1 MYICICVCISIF
13 VFVFCICCKQEI
25 SGCLSPGLLLHCDWA
40 GSLDMQAAVI
50 YICKGVFRICVFCI
64 SYLYLQDR
72 LSLTGLDGRQ
82 SLCASSSG
90 VYLYRCLCISYLS
103 LYLLF
108 LFALSMIGG
117 CLSLGWIAA
126 KAFVQAAP
134 VVLTRQSRSHRIM
147 ELSSVAVEVAPR
159 QQHSLTVIN
168 GSMRQTSESERLR
181 MRPGESRNDSC
192 QRQTCEESLR
202 FVSH

>member
-1 MYICICVCISIF
+1 MLVFVYACLYFVFVSVCLYFVFVYTCLYFVFVSVCHKSLWASNSNMYICICVCISIF
-13 VFVFCICCKQEI
+13 VFVFCICWKQEI

-40 GSLDMQAAVI
+40 GSLDIQAAVI

-72 LSLTGLDGRQ
+72 WLSLTGLDGRQ

-103 LYLLF
+103 LYLSFYL
-108 LFALSMIGG
+108 LVIFALSMIGG

-134 VVLTRQSRSHRIM
+134 VYICIGVCVFRIC
-147 ELSSVAVEVAPR
+147 LYIC
-159 QQHSLTVIN
+159 LFI
-168 GSMRQTSESERLR
+168 
-181 MRPGESRNDSC
+181 C
-192 QRQTCEESLR
+192 
-202 FVSH
+202 